1 MSAAPKDE
9 SSPDE
14 RLAQA
19 GPSVSWLSKMES
31 SDFLLEERLGRILR
45 VGVYASSA
53 CLGLGLLLSLTTGA
67 VAVSGWLMTGGLM
80 MLMATPV
87 ARVAASVVEYG
98 VHRDWTFF
106 TLTAIVL
113 LELCAGIVA
122 ALVFHK
128 RL

>member
-1 MSAAPKDE
+1 MSPEPQDE
-9 SSPDE
+9 P
-14 RLAQA
+14 RLADKLAAAAA
-19 GPSVSWLSKMES
+19 GIDWLARKETG
-31 SDFLLEERLGRILR
+31 DFRLERRLGTILR
-45 VGVYASSA
+45 VGVYASSV
-53 CLGLGLLLSLTTGA
+53 CLGAGLLLSLTTGA
-67 VAVSGWLMTGGLM
+67 DAVSGVLMTAGLV

-106 TLTAIVL
+106 TLTAVVL
-113 LELCAGIVA
+113 LELLAGIVV